1 MVNKMTTKR
10 RIRGIN
16 VCNPVKVEKDYL
28 LYAVKYAQ
36 KYGMNHIQING
47 PIHDGVRGN
56 IDGMTQYRKYACFNS
71 EKDLDYV
78 ATCMDAVN
86 TACEEAEKHGISIYL
101 WHHELELPYGFTEKY
116 PETVNESG
124 DVEVTHPKV
133 KDFLEHKLGDFF
145 EAYPKMA
152 GLILTLH
159 ETKVPLLKL
168 KNQKLGEIERVK
180 YVTQILHDTCKRYGK
195 ELIVRPFASIEEDY
209 VMMEKAYEEVSL
221 TMPMM
226 DKWTQFDWSLTL
238 PNNHFFQKI
247 ERNPLLVEGDIFG
260 EFFGKGYLPVM
271 LKKHLKD
278 KVSYCDSFSPLG
290 YVVRIDR
297 GGRNFFG
304 DINEVNM
311 AIFNACNQKRDVE
324 QTVSEFFAER
334 YPKVAKELQALME
347 KTEDVQTKMFYAN
360 GFYFTESS
368 HFPSLNH
375 SKNHYYF
382 ELFSDECGIDSNEWF
397 VPRAWKRGPVA
408 DLITEKKQAMED
420 ATKMFAELESLKG
433 KMEDAEYQTLWK
445 KFYNLKLTAE
455 IWYQLAQTFRNYV
468 LCFQGAD
475 STAEEKL
482 QQCLDTL
489 LRKQKEG
496 YELLGDDFYGMSSSL
511 HGAEVKKDRITQF
524 VNEVRQC
531 YLAEKMQWQGLWQK
545 TDLTDAI
552 VCGSATEGHFLQK
565 EVNFSDTL
573 LTEDGICRIS
583 GNSMGAEWATIKAH
597 GWFSYQLA
605 VTPHAV
611 NKIVIEAGALED
623 GLDMKVT
630 VGESEYQIHADSA
643 AKKEHLITYTETKG
657 ESKVRIRFDKTSTST
672 PCVYTVKCCK

>member
-1 MVNKMTTKR
+1 MVNKMTKR

-86 TACEEAEKHGISIYL
+86 TACEEAEKHGVSIYL
-101 WHHELELPYGFTEKY
+101 WHHELELPYGFTETY

-247 ERNPLLVEGDIFG
+247 ERNPLVVEGDIFG

-334 YPKVAKELQALME
+334 YPQAAKEVQALME

-397 VPRAWKRGPVA
+397 VPRAWTRGPVT

-475 STAEEKL
+475 STAEDKL
-482 QQCLDTL
+482 QQCLETL

-496 YELLGDDFYGMSSSL
+496 YELLGDDFYGMSSSFL
-511 HGAEVKKDRITQF
+511 GAEVKTDRITQF
-524 VNEVRQC
+524 VKEVRQC
-531 YLAEKMQWQGLWQK
+531 YLAEKMQWQALRRETNWI
-545 TDLTDAI
+545 DAI

-583 GNSMGAEWATIKAH
+583 GNSKGAEWATIKAH

-605 VTPHAV
+605 VTPNAV
-611 NKIVIEAGALED
+611 NKIVIEAGAMEG